1 MMGKIGT
8 GLVFPLTC
16 IVKRQ
21 GIANFIAR
29 NALPQKRE
37 NGTCP
42 YFPTYL
48 QVAGFLLDGVVFA
61 QDLA

>member
-1 MMGKIGT
+1 MIGKIVTGT
-8 GLVFPLTC
+8 VFPLTC

-29 NALPQKRE
+29 NALPQKWE

-42 YFPTYL
+42 YFPAYAVRV
-48 QVAGFLLDGVVFA
+48 Q
-61 QDLA
+61 

>member
-1 MMGKIGT
+1 MIGKIGT
-8 GLVFPLTC
+8 GTVFPLTC

-29 NALPQKRE
+29 NALPQKWE

-42 YFPTYL
+42 YFPAYAVRV
-48 QVAGFLLDGVVFA
+48 Q
-61 QDLA
+61 